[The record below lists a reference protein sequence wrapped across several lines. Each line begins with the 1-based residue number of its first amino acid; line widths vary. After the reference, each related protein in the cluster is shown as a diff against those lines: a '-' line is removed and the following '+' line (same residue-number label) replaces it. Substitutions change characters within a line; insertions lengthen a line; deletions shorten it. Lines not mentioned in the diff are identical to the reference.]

1 MKLNIGLNK
10 YELLTDTTEN
20 ITKIVGINDEFT
32 AAGCSD
38 EFSKQIY
45 VSKDIPKQ
53 GVMEVAMHEIFH
65 AMLFETGDHELG
77 CDERFVDAMSRQILH
92 FINNNNIE
100 KIRTFLG
107 GN

>member
-10 YELLTDTTEN
+10 YDLTMETTEN
-20 ITKIVGINDEFT
+20 ITKIAGINDGFS
-32 AAGCSD
+32 AVGYSD
-38 EFSKQIY
+38 GFSKQIY
-45 VSKDIPKQ
+45 VSKDIHKQ

-65 AMLFETGDHELG
+65 AMLFETGDYELG